1 MQRVISAAAVNID
14 LSPYIS
20 PATGRVINSRTQ
32 MRDDLERSG
41 HILNEPGLKQDVARW
56 KTEADNKLFE
66 PVARAVDEQ
75 VRNMVNT
82 NQLES

>member
-1 MQRVISAAAVNID
+1 
-14 LSPYIS
+14 
-20 PATGRVINSRTQ
+20 